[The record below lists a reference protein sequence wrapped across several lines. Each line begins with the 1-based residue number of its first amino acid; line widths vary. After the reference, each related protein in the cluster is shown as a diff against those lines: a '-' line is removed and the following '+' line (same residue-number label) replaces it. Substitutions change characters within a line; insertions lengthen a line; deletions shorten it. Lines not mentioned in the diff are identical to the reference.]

1 MNIVGFIP
9 NSFVDYPQNISAV
22 IFIGGCNFDCTYCHN
37 RWTIDAKGE
46 GDLCDILQRIEKN
59 SSFLDAVTIS
69 GGEPTL
75 QKVEQ
80 LEQLI
85 AKIKAMGLKVK
96 LDTNGSRAEVVKR
109 LLPTLDYIAM
119 DVKAPLDKY
128 SLITPISKQSVANMR
143 QSIQL
148 IKESAKDYEFRTTFA
163 PELSIGDIAEIAQT
177 IKGAKRYF
185 IQKYSLVE
193 GCKGKPHNK
202 GDALQAL
209 QVASAW
215 VPTCLRGY

>member
-46 GDLCDILQRIEKN
+46 EKLDEILQRIEKN
-59 SSFLDAVTIS
+59 STFLDAVTIS

-75 QKVEQ
+75 QKVEH

-85 AKIKAMGLKVK
+85 ATIKAMGLKVK
-96 LDTNGSRAEVVKR
+96 LDTNGSRAEAVKR

-119 DVKAPLDKY
+119 DIKAPLNKY
-128 SLITPISKQSVANMR
+128 PLITPISKKAIENMR

-148 IKESAKDYEFRTTFA
+148 IKDNANDYEFRTTFA
-163 PELSIGDIAEIAQT
+163 PELSIEDITEIAQT

-185 IQKYSLVE
+185 IQKYSPIE
-193 GCKGKPHNK
+193 GRKDKPHK
-202 GDALQAL
+202 KEYALQAL
-209 QVASAW
+209 QIANKW
-215 VPTCLRGY
+215 VPTYLRGY